1 MNKVSHTLPLQRHLV
16 HLLTG
21 SANSVGDPVGGRWL
35 ADIKIPSKPMEVLS
49 SFPGLLAPGAGRG
62 RAGKGGVR
70 ADLCTRQESL
80 ALGFSLHTRTGGM
93 SSLGVPVAIT
103 L

>member
-1 MNKVSHTLPLQRHLV
+1 MNKVSHTLPLQRRLV

-35 ADIKIPSKPMEVLS
+35 ARMSDIKIPSKPMEVLS
-49 SFPGLLAPGAGRG
+49 SFPGLLAPGGG
-62 RAGKGGVR
+62 GGGGVR
-70 ADLCTRQESL
+70 ADLCTCQESL

-93 SSLGVPVAIT
+93 SSLGVPLAIM